1 MKIKHN
7 LEFETEFDESNPLT
21 LELKIMPEQAI
32 KAMLEDMLKELVVPS
47 LEPILEDLNRNGS
60 WAILK
65 VAK

>member
-21 LELKIMPEQAI
+21 LQVKLMPEQAL
-32 KAMLEDMLKELVVPS
+32 KALLEHMLKELVVPS
-47 LEPILEDLNRNGS
+47 LEPILEELNKNGS

-65 VAK
+65 VAE